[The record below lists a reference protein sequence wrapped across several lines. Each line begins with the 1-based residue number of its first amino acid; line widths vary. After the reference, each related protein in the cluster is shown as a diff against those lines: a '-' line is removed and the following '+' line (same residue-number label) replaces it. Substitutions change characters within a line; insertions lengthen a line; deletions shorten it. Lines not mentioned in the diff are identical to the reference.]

1 MGSTN
6 KTQYL
11 ELPQWIG
18 TDQPTWL
25 GDMNDAF
32 LKIDNGYNT
41 VGGNASSA
49 ISQAGQAVQTAN
61 NANTAATSAQEAA
74 ESAESKATTAANT
87 ANSALEVANS
97 ASSAVSGITNR
108 VTTLENQFKGFSTWI
123 EGTLSNTPSA
133 WTVRGNMVNYNDD
146 LSLLNITLRIT
157 GNAPLSTALTLG
169 SLPANILGLLQI
181 SSPRTIWGGAGV
193 YFSGGSSAF
202 YTNSDL
208 TISTDGTITVS
219 KVDMPVNASQI
230 TVNLMLC
237 TTQW

>member
-61 NANTAATSAQEAA
+61 NANAAATTAQETA
-74 ESAESKATTAANT
+74 ESADTKASTAAST

-133 WTVRGNMVNYNDD
+133 WTVKGNMVNYNDD

-157 GNAPLSTALTLG
+157 GNAPLSTPLTVG
-169 SLPANILGLLQI
+169 KLPANIRGLLQI

-193 YFSGGSSAF
+193 YFTGGSSAF
-202 YTNSDL
+202 YTNLDL

-219 KVDMPVNASQI
+219 NTTVPTSATQI

-237 TTQW
+237 TAQW

>member
-32 LKIDNGYNT
+32 LKIDTGYNT
-41 VGGNASSA
+41 VNGDASSA

-61 NANTAATSAQEAA
+61 NANTAATTAQETA
-74 ESAESKATTAANT
+74 ESADSKATTAANT

-97 ASSAVSGITNR
+97 ASSAVSGITNK

-146 LSLLNITLRIT
+146 LSLLNITYRIT
-157 GNAPLSTALTLG
+157 GDAPLRTELTLG
-169 SLPANILGLLQI
+169 KLPANIVGLLQI
-181 SSPRTIWGGAGV
+181 SSPRTIWSGAGV
-193 YFSGGSSAF
+193 YFSGGANVL
-202 YTNSDL
+202 YTDLNL
-208 TISTDGTITVS
+208 TISTNGTITVAATS
-219 KVDMPVNASQI
+219 VPINASQI
-230 TVNLMLC
+230 TINLMLC
-237 TTQW
+237 TAQW